1 MIWASYVAT
10 DVIKLYLF
18 QEILFFFFKETST
31 EHCTHANMLLLR
43 CWSRMKLWNSGYS
56 AAGPCQGSG
65 GWGGGGAHLANR
77 AWVILAGLDI
87 TCQQLDHYSL
97 GEVAG
102 GSSFSRRWCVVESLH
117 DILAKARNKG
127 EHHQH
132 LLQQQHGHATCFS
145 MPSKRLRSLWKSL
158 KASFTRP
165 SRSTLSLNSSSGF
178 LSRTMD
184 TTISN
189 CTNSRKREKA
199 RLG

>member
-1 MIWASYVAT
+1 MFYNHICEQHLGNVMINMFSRVLNMWNRTEFWQWCTYSTSAFLPPKVIQAKNNATVVMIWASYVAT

-65 GWGGGGAHLANR
+65 GGAGGGAHLANR

-132 LLQQQHGHATCFS
+132 L
-145 MPSKRLRSLWKSL
+145 
-158 KASFTRP
+158 
-165 SRSTLSLNSSSGF
+165 
-178 LSRTMD
+178 
-184 TTISN
+184 
-189 CTNSRKREKA
+189 
-199 RLG
+199 